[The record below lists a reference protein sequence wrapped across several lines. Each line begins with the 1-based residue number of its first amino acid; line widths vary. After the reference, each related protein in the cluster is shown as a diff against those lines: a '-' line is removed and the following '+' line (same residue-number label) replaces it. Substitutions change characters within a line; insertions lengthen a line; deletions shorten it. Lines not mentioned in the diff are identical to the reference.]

1 MLELHQIL
9 HLEQSYYNQSI
20 DFNNGVRICIA
31 REPECSGMIFV
42 LPQLPLSLSLQ
53 TPALGHQHQD
63 KAPHHEEAQ
72 SQRKVECSQ
81 WAVHRCVLA
90 TQAAL
95 ILKFPAQPPGSSK
108 SWYKR
113 KSAYKTITKQ
123 CRQTDTSCSQTTYR
137 PIITGCHFSLASKRM
152 RKIIVVLQIQT
163 NLQTKK
169 HVDYASN
176 TDGKCCRK

>member
-1 MLELHQIL
+1 MFRNDLCVTTAAFVSKSLDTTSIRTK
-9 HLEQSYYNQSI
+9 HLI
-20 DFNNGVRICIA
+20 MRK
-31 REPECSGMIFV
+31 
-42 LPQLPLSLSLQ
+42 L
-53 TPALGHQHQD
+53 
-63 KAPHHEEAQ
+63 
-72 SQRKVECSQ
+72 SQREVECSQ

-108 SWYKR
+108 SCCKYK
-113 KSAYKTITKQ
+113 STYKTITKQ

-163 NLQTKK
+163 NL
-169 HVDYASN
+169 
-176 TDGKCCRK
+176 